1 MLALAFVRRLLLP
14 NLRELPLTYRW
25 IRDLNDNELAAEV
38 EKRHLRRSRGAKP
51 ERILQYFANLELQP
65 GASAE
70 AIEASFARLVERY
83 DPERQSTPEKK
94 ASAEA
99 LLRSL
104 REAHAGLHHYLKHRR
119 R

>member
-1 MLALAFVRRLLLP
+1 MKTGALERHCHKATHDNAGKPWVAHG
-14 NLRELPLTYRW
+14 
-25 IRDLNDNELAAEV
+25 LNESAVDGLWESGG
-38 EKRHLRRSRGAKP
+38 LRRSRGAKP